1 MADNGNKKKW
11 ESDGAAVEDSNMA
24 MVGSDEDKAARKA
37 AALGEAAWEGC
48 GAKPGIEIWRI
59 EQFKV
64 VRWPQEEYG
73 NFYKGDSYIVLYTT
87 ADPDSGKLLYDIFFW
102 LGSESS
108 TDEKGTAA
116 YKTVELDDL
125 KDGLPIQHRE
135 VEGHESR
142 GFHALFPTINYL
154 EGGVES
160 GFNKVEPDAYIAKL
174 LMVRKVDG
182 SIVVNQVPLSCSSLN
197 HGDCFIL
204 DAGAK
209 IYTWLGDE
217 SSPFEKNKCNLTA
230 RNLASSRHGKSTAM
244 DFDMEA
250 DAFWA
255 LLGGEG
261 NIASADE
268 GNEAFARN
276 AEPDP
281 NSEGILFRLSDESG
295 SLMFTEVARG
305 DLNDTMLDTND
316 VFVLDTDQELFVWVG
331 AGASDSERRKA
342 MDTAQQ
348 YLASH
353 DRPDYTPISLFREGQ
368 RIRNETWIGIMSS

>member
-1 MADNGNKKKW
+1 MADFDNKKKW

-37 AALGEAAWEGC
+37 AAQGEEAWQGC
-48 GAKPGIEIWRI
+48 GAAPGVEIWRI
-59 EQFKV
+59 EQFQV
-64 VRWPQEEYG
+64 VVWPKEEYG
-73 NFYKGDSYIVLYTT
+73 NFFKGDSYIVLYTT
-87 ADPDSGKLLYDIFFW
+87 ADPESGKLLYDIFFW

-135 VEGHESR
+135 VEGHESHE
-142 GFHALFPTINYL
+142 FLQLFPTINYL

-160 GFNKVEPDAYIAKL
+160 GFNKVEADAYIAKL
-174 LMVRKVDG
+174 LMVRKEQG
-182 SIVVNQVPLSCSSLN
+182 CIKVNQVPLSRASLN

-209 IYTWLGDE
+209 IYVWLGDS

-230 RNLASSRHGKSTAM
+230 QNLSASRHGKSTCVQWDSDA
-244 DFDMEA
+244 E
-250 DAFWA
+250 AFWA

-261 NIASADE
+261 DIASPEE
-268 GNEAFARN
+268 GDAAYHRNVNE
-276 AEPDP
+276 DP
-281 NSEGILFRLSDESG
+281 GEGILYRLSDESG

-305 DLNDTMLDTND
+305 DVNDTMLDSND
-316 VFVLDTDQELFVWVG
+316 VFILDTMVELFVWVG
-331 AGASDSERRKA
+331 AAASDSERRKA

-353 DRPDYTPISLFREGQ
+353 DKPDYTPISMFREGQ
-368 RIRNETWIGIMSS
+368 KIRNDVWLRIMRD